1 MGGRLRFVAASAS
14 EWFRNSCQL
23 PPVKPIIENRSAPF
37 DAVIGVWDGHDAG
50 AALVI
55 DGRVELALNEERLSG
70 RKLDVGMPVRCLA
83 AMRAAA
89 AGRRIAWAPT
99 TSDPAKTLTRVFPS
113 LKDNYYRLRRR
124 LPPPGSMSG
133 IKQRAKYSLTQLS
146 TNRLFRSWTR
156 HWFARALEARSET
169 VFVVDHHEAHAAS
182 AAFWPDWSQAGLGT
196 LPASDPVAGVGDPG
210 FIPAGRLPV
219 PPSGDVL
226 IVTLDGIGDGE
237 SGSVWR
243 WSEVRGSLEK
253 ILSIPGSASFG
264 LFFEHVTNELQM
276 RPLEDEGKVMALA
289 TFAAEIPAQSNPFL
303 GWFSLAR
310 EANGLP
316 SLRCTIPPARM
327 AAAVAAVV
335 WSTPREQVCRMA
347 QQTLEHFVPRFFSQL
362 VDATGIASI
371 GYAGGVAS
379 NIKVNRLVRSTPG
392 IERLE
397 VCPAMGDGG
406 LGLGAALMVWH
417 RLTGRRPR
425 PFADFRLGID
435 HGDLGQGAEAVANAT
450 GATCQR
456 PADIATAVAE
466 RVAAGDI
473 VMWAQG
479 RMELGPRALGA
490 RSIVARADSIAARD
504 DLNLRLKRRVW
515 FQPFCPTIL
524 LSEAPELLADY
535 RGPRDANLHMTMG
548 FLTTPRGRAALAGAI
563 GPDGSCRPQMV
574 VENEADPWYRFLA
587 QVKAL
592 TGTGAVINTSLNLH
606 GKPMSDDAAGII
618 EAWMESGVQHLALGS
633 ALLTKGAANKRKVE
647 SMPLQDADSAAHRRS
662 QQESRATLNIL

>member
-1 MGGRLRFVAASAS
+1 M
-14 EWFRNSCQL
+14 
-23 PPVKPIIENRSAPF
+23 KPIVENRSSAPF

-156 HWFARALEARSET
+156 HWFARALEAPTET
-169 VFVVDHHEAHAAS
+169 VFVVDHHEAHAAA
-182 AAFWPDWSQAGLGT
+182 AAFWPDWSQSGLG
-196 LPASDPVAGVGDPG
+196 LPPM
-210 FIPAGRLPV
+210 PAQSGIGILPMSAQSTGGTPV
-219 PPSGDVL
+219 PLPPDVL

-243 WSEVRGSLEK
+243 WSEARGSLEK
-253 ILSIPGSASFG
+253 LLSIPGSASFG

-289 TFAAEIPAQSNPFL
+289 TFAAEIPAQANPFL
-303 GWFSLAR
+303 GWFSLGRDAS
-310 EANGLP
+310 GLP
-316 SLRCTIPPARM
+316 SLRCSIAPARM

-347 QQTLEHFVPRFFSQL
+347 QQTLEHFVPRFFAQL
-362 VDATGIASI
+362 VEATGIASF

-417 RLTGRRPR
+417 RLTGQRPQ

-435 HGDLGQGAEAVANAT
+435 HGDLGKGAEAVANAT
-450 GATCQR
+450 GAACQR
-456 PADIATAVAE
+456 PADIATEVAE

-524 LSEAPELLADY
+524 LSEASELLADY

-574 VENEADPWYRFLA
+574 VENTADPWYRFLA

-633 ALLTKGAANKRKVE
+633 ALLTKTSPSNRQIAR
-647 SMPLQDADSAAHRRS
+647 
-662 QQESRATLNIL
+662 T